1 METQEDTQHTGTP
14 LSGAKRRRRRFMSP
28 LTRKILAMNFVAL
41 AIPVAGLLYLGP
53 YRDQLIAQEMEA
65 LRTHGEIFSGA
76 LGEGAISI
84 LDNGQ
89 EVLSLVPARHI
100 VRRLSNPSRV
110 RARLFLGDGSLAADS
125 RRLGGFGNEVTIES
139 LPAIS
144 EDSQILTTIL
154 DMMEDVTSIM
164 HDNAHPVYRDRN
176 SPSAADFP
184 EVTQALKGEI
194 AGIVRQRQNGKLI
207 LSVALPVQR
216 YYQVIG
222 ALLLSKEGNEIET
235 AMREVRLTILIVFA
249 GALVITTLLSLYLAG
264 TIARPVHKLAEAAER
279 VRHSVGRNDEKIPDF
294 SSRRDEIGDL
304 STALREMTDA
314 LRARLTAIESFA
326 ADVSHEIK
334 NPLTSLR
341 SAVETA
347 ARVQDEEQ
355 RQKLLRI
362 IQDDVSRL
370 DRLITDI
377 SDASRLDAELSR
389 ADSDSVDIVELLS
402 ALVDMHNATA
412 EDRGIPPI
420 NLDCLGDGP
429 FTVNGIGDRLVQV
442 FRNLVGNAISFS
454 PEEGRITIRLWREG
468 DVINAVVEDDG
479 PGIPDNKLD
488 AIFDRFYTERPEAEK
503 FGTHSGLGL
512 AISKQIVDAHNGT
525 IRAEN
530 RRDANG
536 GAKGARFV
544 ITLPAT

>member
-1 METQEDTQHTGTP
+1 MRSQTAQP
-14 LSGAKRRRRRFMSP
+14 RRRRLMSP
-28 LTRKILAMNFVAL
+28 LTRKILAMNFIAL

-110 RARLFLGDGSLAADS
+110 RARLFLSDGNLAADS

-139 LPAIS
+139 LPEINN
-144 EDSQILTTIL
+144 EPEILSTIL
-154 DMMEDVTSIM
+154 DMMEDVTTIM
-164 HDNAHPVYRDRN
+164 HDKAHPVYRDRS
-176 SPSAADFP
+176 SPSAVDFP
-184 EVTQALKGEI
+184 EVARALNGEI
-194 AGIVRQRQNGKLI
+194 AGMVRQRQDGKLI

-222 ALLLSKEGNEIET
+222 ALLLSKEGSEIET
-235 AMREVRLTILIVFA
+235 AMREVRLNILLVFA
-249 GALVITTLLSLYLAG
+249 AALVITTMLSLYLAG

-279 VRHSVGRNDEKIPDF
+279 VRHTIGRNDEQIPDF
-294 SSRRDEIGDL
+294 SARKDEIGDL
-304 STALREMTDA
+304 SGALREMTNA
-314 LRARLTAIESFA
+314 LRARLTAIERFA

-341 SAVETA
+341 SAVETV
-347 ARVQDEEQ
+347 ARVKDEEQ
-355 RQKLLRI
+355 REKLLRI

-389 ADSDSVDIVELLS
+389 ADSRQVDLTQLLN
-402 ALVDMHNATA
+402 ALIDMHNATA
-412 EDRGIPPI
+412 EDRGIPVI

-429 FTVNGIGDRLVQV
+429 FSVNGIGDRLVQV
-442 FRNLVGNAISFS
+442 FRNLVGNAVSFS
-454 PEEGRITIRLWREG
+454 PEGGSITIRLWRDK
-468 DVINAVVEDDG
+468 DVIQAVVEDDG
-479 PGIPDNKLD
+479 PGIPDNKLE

-512 AISKQIVDAHNGT
+512 AISKQIIEAHNGT
-525 IRAEN
+525 IKAEN
-530 RRDANG
+530 RRHANG
-536 GAKGARFV
+536 EPKGARFV
-544 ITLPAT
+544 ITIPAA

>member
-1 METQEDTQHTGTP
+1 MDTPDQSPQTGKTAP
-14 LSGAKRRRRRFMSP
+14 QAPKRHRRLLSP
-28 LTRKILAMNFVAL
+28 LTRKILAVNFVAL
-41 AIPVAGLLYLGP
+41 AIPVAGMLYLGP

-139 LPAIS
+139 LPEIS
-144 EDSQILTTIL
+144 EESKLLSTIL
-154 DMMEDVTSIM
+154 DMMAGVTAMMED
-164 HDNAHPVYRDRN
+164 HAHPVYQDRN
-176 SPSAADFP
+176 GQTAADFP
-184 EVTQALKGEI
+184 EVTRALRGDI
-194 AGIVRQRQNGKLI
+194 AGVVRQRRNGKLI

-222 ALLLSKEGNEIET
+222 ALLLSKEGNEIEA
-235 AMREVRLTILIVFA
+235 AMREVRLNILFVFA
-249 GALVITTLLSLYLAG
+249 GALVITTLMSLYLAG

-279 VRHSVGRNDEKIPDF
+279 VRHTVGKTDEQIPDF
-294 SSRRDEIGDL
+294 SARKDEIGDL
-304 STALREMTDA
+304 SGALREMTNA

-341 SAVETA
+341 SAVETV
-347 ARVQDEEQ
+347 ARVKDEKQ
-355 RQKLLRI
+355 REKLLRI
-362 IQDDVSRL
+362 IQDDVLRL

-389 ADSDSVDIVELLS
+389 ADTAEVSVVDLIG
-402 ALVDMHNATA
+402 ALIDMHNATA
-412 EDRGIPPI
+412 EDRGIPSI
-420 NLDCLGDGP
+420 HLDCLGDGP
-429 FTVNGIGDRLVQV
+429 FLVNGIGDRLVQV
-442 FRNLVGNAISFS
+442 FRNLVGNAVTFS
-454 PEEGRITIRLWREG
+454 PKDGRITIRVWREG
-468 DVINAVVEDDG
+468 NIINAVVEDDG
-479 PGIPDNKLD
+479 PGIPDNKLE

-512 AISKQIVDAHNGT
+512 AISKQIIEAHNGT

-530 RRDANG
+530 RRHANG
-536 GAKGARFV
+536 DPKGARFV
-544 ITLPAT
+544 VKLPAA